1 MSDQGSYPPPG
12 SGPPPPGPPLP
23 GPPPGP
29 PPPGP
34 PPTPPPPGAP
44 GAPRHPRAA
53 HKPGAV
59 PLRPLHLGDIYD
71 ATFRIIRYNP
81 QATVGSAVLVAA
93 AAMAIPVLVTAVATA
108 LLDLSLDLGGTG
120 SAPAPGTAEVVG
132 ILGSAGSLLLGSV
145 LMSLGLVL
153 VTGMVAHVTMAAT
166 LGHRL
171 GLGGAWRATYGKRWR
186 LVGLTLLLG
195 LLTTAFVGTYVLA
208 WVAVVAAEEP
218 LLVVGFA
225 VVSVPLV
232 LAAGLWFW
240 VRVYYLPAPALML
253 EDVGVLG
260 AIGRGFALT
269 RGQFWRTCGIALL
282 TWLVAQ
288 VASSI
293 LTVPFSLVSQ
303 FAPLLMGGSQL
314 TLLVVVGFAAAGSV
328 VAAAF
333 VAPFTSAVVSLQ
345 YLDLRMR
352 QEGFDLALLARTGVA
367 GPGPSHG
374 PGTP

>member
-12 SGPPPPGPPLP
+12 SGPPPPGPPP
-23 GPPPGP
+23 PAGPPPVP
-29 PPPGP
+29 PHPGP
-34 PPTPPPPGAP
+34 RPGV
-44 GAPRHPRAA
+44 PRHPRAA

-81 QATVGSAVLVAA
+81 RATVGSAVLVAA
-93 AAMAIPVLVTAVATA
+93 VAMAIPVLVTAVATA
-108 LLDLSLDLGGTG
+108 LLDLSFDLGGTG
-120 SAPAPGTAEVVG
+120 SAPDPGTAEVVG
-132 ILGSAGSLLLGSV
+132 VLGSAGSLLLGSV

-195 LLTTAFVGTYVLA
+195 LLTTAFLGVYLLA
-208 WVAVVAAEEP
+208 WVAVVAVEEP

-225 VVSVPLV
+225 VVSIPLV
-232 LAAGLWFW
+232 IAAGLWFW
-240 VRVYYLPAPALML
+240 IRVYYLPAPALML

-260 AIGRGFALT
+260 ALGRGFALT

-293 LTVPFSLVSQ
+293 LAVPFTLVSQ
-303 FAPLLMGGSQL
+303 FAPLLMGGSRL

-352 QEGFDLALLARTGVA
+352 QEGFDLALLARTGATAPAPPPGA
-367 GPGPSHG
+367 GAP
-374 PGTP
+374 